1 MTKILT
7 AKIDGKREIHFP
19 ESKLEQYQEHFGNR
33 MELIVPEPQTSRF
46 VSLDEQRAATTA
58 IEEEQHPSRFCPN
71 CGREM
76 EYDGVW
82 YCENC
87 EG

>member
-1 MTKILT
+1 MMKILT
-7 AKIDGKREIHFP
+7 AKIDDEREIHFP
-19 ESKLEQYQEHFGNR
+19 ESKLEQYQEHFGDR
-33 MELIVPEPQTSRF
+33 MVLVIPEPQTSRF
-46 VSLDEQRAATTA
+46 VSPDEQRAAKTA
-58 IEEEQHPSRFCPN
+58 IEEEQYLSRFCPD

-82 YCENC
+82 YCEHC